1 MISDGRKIPDSSE
14 LDCDLCIIGAG
25 AAGIAIAREF
35 IGGGARVIVLESGGL
50 EPDADTQ
57 DLYDGQQDGVPY
69 PDTIYSARLRFF
81 GGTTN
86 HWTAFCS
93 PWTETDFSERPW
105 KLNSGWPI
113 SLSDIAPY
121 YRKAFETCR
130 LGAHSEWDWEA
141 KSWAQRL
148 GLGDDFMADS
158 VFEAQVMQRGFR
170 KYEDYPNS
178 FGLEYRQ
185 ELEQAKSVEI
195 LLNSN
200 VVDIMTADDDR
211 VVSSLKVVTFAGNRF
226 TVRAGTYV
234 LATGGIENPRLL
246 LASTSSRPNGL
257 GNEHDNVGRYFM
269 DHIQVP
275 VAGRFYPRDTDPAA
289 YRMYGP
295 NKANGG
301 TVYCQVRTPEDF
313 IEAEKMNAAYISL
326 RPQLDKDYVAASES
340 DGVNALNEML
350 NNIFDGTLP
359 TELDE
364 KFADVVTDADDV
376 LVSLFRKIYHGDI
389 PVEHYNCLVRFDPTP
404 VRDSR
409 VSLTDEV
416 DPLGMRRVKLTWAVH
431 DVDKANVARLID
443 IFGKEVGRLDA
454 GRVQRNFD
462 PDKPLPDNLDVG
474 WHHMGTTRMSSRPE
488 TGVVDKNCRVHST
501 ENLYIAGSSVFATAG
516 SGTPTM
522 TIVAL
527 ALRLADHLKETR
539 GIR

>member
-25 AAGIAIAREF
+25 AAGITIAREF

-93 PWTETDFSERPW
+93 PWTETDFRERPW

-113 SLSDIAPY
+113 SLSDVMPY
-121 YRKAFETCR
+121 YQKAFKTCR
-130 LGAHSEWDWEA
+130 LGAHSEWDWDA
-141 KSWAQRL
+141 KSWLQRL
-148 GLGDDFMADS
+148 GLEGDFMEGS
-158 VFEAQVMQRGFR
+158 VFEAQVMQRAFS

-185 ELEQAKSVEI
+185 DLEQAKSVEV

-200 VVDIMTADDDR
+200 VVDIVTADDER
-211 VVSSLKVVTFAGNRF
+211 VVSSLQVVTFAGNRF

-234 LATGGIENPRLL
+234 LATGGIENARLL
-246 LASTSSRPNGL
+246 LSSTSSMPNGL

-289 YRMYGP
+289 HRLYSP
-295 NKANGG
+295 NETTGG
-301 TVYCQVRTPEDF
+301 NVYCQIRTPEDF

-350 NNIFDGTLP
+350 DNFSEGTLP
-359 TELDE
+359 TELGE
-364 KFADVVTDADDV
+364 KFTDVVTDADDI
-376 LVSLFRKIYHGDI
+376 LASLFRKIYHGEI
-389 PVEHYNCLVRFDPTP
+389 PIAHYNCLVRFDPTP

-409 VSLTDEV
+409 VTLTDEV

-431 DVDKANVARLID
+431 DVDKTNVARLID
-443 IFGKEVGRLDA
+443 IFGREIGRLDA

-462 PDKPLPDNLDVG
+462 PDKPLPENLDVG
-474 WHHMGTTRMSSRPE
+474 WHHMGTTKMSSNPE
-488 TGVVDKNCRVHST
+488 TGVVDRNCRVHST
-501 ENLYIAGSSVFATAG
+501 ENLYVAGSSVFATAG

-522 TIVAL
+522 LIVSL